1 MRKNNAKLTPSFRQV
16 LFPKKSP
23 VLTSLTSPTFKGGF
37 EHDFLKFK
45 KRQFRTFSESF
56 EIIPYSLFP
65 ENRCLFFEYNSGI
78 SFLIIS
84 YVIVNFKMNLAPGW
98 VLFSYTLLRKEPHI
112 IPRKSPKS
120 IGSIYSIPIDQLHPH
135 PDNPFG
141 IRDDPSMLELIESVK
156 KHGVMVPAIARPKPD
171 GGYELVAGHRRQR
184 ASQLA
189 GLDSMPVIVMNLD
202 DNDTIIQLVDSNI
215 QRENILPSERAKA
228 YKLRM
233 EAIKKKAGRPQ
244 KEGNQNSPKISAN
257 FRSDDSIGGLAGV
270 SGDTIRNYI
279 SLTNL
284 IPELMEM
291 VDEKEI
297 ALSPAYQIAALPQ
310 ESQDLL
316 LDTIESE
323 QATPSLSQAQRI
335 RKLSQ
340 CGKLDEDSMLQIMME
355 QKKPE
360 RNDITLSGEKL
371 RKYFPRS
378 YSPQKIEETIF
389 KLLEAWMRKR
399 QRDNSR

>member
-1 MRKNNAKLTPSFRQV
+1 M
-16 LFPKKSP
+16 
-23 VLTSLTSPTFKGGF
+23 
-37 EHDFLKFK
+37 
-45 KRQFRTFSESF
+45 
-56 EIIPYSLFP
+56 FP

-244 KEGNQNSPKISAN
+244 KEENQNSPKI
-257 FRSDDSIGGLAGV
+257 
-270 SGDTIRNYI
+270 
-279 SLTNL
+279 
-284 IPELMEM
+284 
-291 VDEKEI
+291 
-297 ALSPAYQIAALPQ
+297 
-310 ESQDLL
+310 
-316 LDTIESE
+316 
-323 QATPSLSQAQRI
+323 
-335 RKLSQ
+335 
-340 CGKLDEDSMLQIMME
+340 
-355 QKKPE
+355 
-360 RNDITLSGEKL
+360 
-371 RKYFPRS
+371 
-378 YSPQKIEETIF
+378 
-389 KLLEAWMRKR
+389 
-399 QRDNSR
+399 

>member
-1 MRKNNAKLTPSFRQV
+1 
-16 LFPKKSP
+16 
-23 VLTSLTSPTFKGGF
+23 
-37 EHDFLKFK
+37 
-45 KRQFRTFSESF
+45 
-56 EIIPYSLFP
+56 
-65 ENRCLFFEYNSGI
+65 
-78 SFLIIS
+78 
-84 YVIVNFKMNLAPGW
+84 
-98 VLFSYTLLRKEPHI
+98 
-112 IPRKSPKS
+112 
-120 IGSIYSIPIDQLHPH
+120 
-135 PDNPFG
+135 
-141 IRDDPSMLELIESVK
+141 MLELIESVK

-202 DNDTIIQLVDSNI
+202 DNDTIIQLVGSNI

-233 EAIKKKAGRPQ
+233 EAI
-244 KEGNQNSPKISAN
+244 
-257 FRSDDSIGGLAGV
+257 
-270 SGDTIRNYI
+270 
-279 SLTNL
+279 
-284 IPELMEM
+284 EM
-291 VDEKEI
+291 VDEKKI

-378 YSPQKIEETIF
+378 YSPQRIEETIF
-389 KLLEAWMRKR
+389 KLLDAWMRKR